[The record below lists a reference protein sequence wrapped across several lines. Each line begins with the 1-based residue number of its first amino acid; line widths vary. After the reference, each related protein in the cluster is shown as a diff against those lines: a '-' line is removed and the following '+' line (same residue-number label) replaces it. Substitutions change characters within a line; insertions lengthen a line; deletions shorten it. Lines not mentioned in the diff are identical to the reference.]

1 MSSTGLRVTYSP
13 CARPYLPL
21 IGRSI
26 TQLEPNPR
34 ARIVPLAFPAS
45 MRPVSAAILLC
56 LLLAGCGGGGGDSG
70 DQPSPKER
78 AEQGTPVLGQSGDEE
93 PAGPALG
100 FPVFA
105 TKNTTR
111 VGGADP
117 VADAAAVAQAVF
129 PSRSED
135 TRPAAVVLVD
145 QDDWRAGIAASQL
158 AAAPV
163 RAPVL
168 FTEGDQLPEASADA
182 LDKLQPTGARQAG
195 NAQVIRI
202 GDVAKP
208 DDLKS
213 TDIPAG
219 NPAATAAAIDKLQS
233 AAARKRSK
241 AVVVASA
248 DRPDFAMPAAGWAA
262 KSGDPVLWTGKDKL
276 PPETKAAIQAHK
288 KPKIYLLGPEDV
300 ISESVADELRKLG
313 DVERISGPD
322 PVTNAIAFARFTD
335 GDFGWGVKD
344 PGHGFVFASTRRTLD
359 AAAGAPLSAS
369 GKFGP
374 LLLVTEAQALPQP
387 LQDYLLD
394 VQPGYDKDPVR
405 GVYNHGW
412 LMGDEAAISA
422 DVQARIDTLLEIQP
436 VDTGGD

>member
-1 MSSTGLRVTYSP
+1 MR
-13 CARPYLPL
+13 
-21 IGRSI
+21 
-26 TQLEPNPR
+26 R
-34 ARIVPLAFPAS
+34 ACPALL
-45 MRPVSAAILLC
+45 LLC
-56 LLLAGCGGGGGDSG
+56 LLLAGCGGGGGGGG
-70 DQPSPKER
+70 DGGSDAQPSAGER
-78 AEQGTPVLGQSGDEE
+78 AEQGTPVLGQTGDEE

-135 TRPAAVVLVD
+135 TRPQAVVLVD

-158 AAAPV
+158 AAAPL

-168 FTEGDQLPEASADA
+168 LTEGDELPEATADA
-182 LDKLQPTGARQAG
+182 LDKLRPTGAARAG
-195 NAQVIRI
+195 DAQVIRI
-202 GDVAKP
+202 GDVAEP
-208 DDLKS
+208 DDLKA
-213 TDIPAG
+213 TDIPSS
-219 NPAATAAAIDKLQS
+219 NPAATARAIDRLQS
-233 AAARKRSK
+233 EAARDPSR

-262 KSGDPVLWTGKDKL
+262 KSGQPVLWTGRDAL
-276 PPETKAAIQAHK
+276 PPETRAAIRAHG
-288 KPKIYLLGPEDV
+288 KPRIYVLGPEDV
-300 ISESVADELRKLG
+300 ISEAVVTELRKLG
-313 DVERISGPD
+313 AVERVSGPD
-322 PVTNAIAFARFTD
+322 PVTNAIAFARFAD
-335 GDFGWGVKD
+335 GDFGWGVVD
-344 PGHGFVFASTRRTLD
+344 PGHGFVFATTARSLD
-359 AAAGAPLSAS
+359 AAAGAPLSAA
-369 GKFGP
+369 GKYGP
-374 LLLVTEAQALPQP
+374 LLLVEEAQALPQA

-422 DVQARIDTLLEIQP
+422 DVQSRIDTLLEIQP

>member
-1 MSSTGLRVTYSP
+1 
-13 CARPYLPL
+13 
-21 IGRSI
+21 
-26 TQLEPNPR
+26 
-34 ARIVPLAFPAS
+34 
-45 MRPVSAAILLC
+45 MRRSAAALVLLS
-56 LLLAGCGGGGGDSG
+56 LLLSGCLGGGGSD
-70 DQPSPKER
+70 DAPSPQER
-78 AEQGTPVLGQSGDEE
+78 AEKGTPVLGQGGDEK

-117 VADAAAVAQAVF
+117 VADAAAVAQATY

-135 TRPAAVVLVD
+135 TRPQAVVLVD

-158 AAAPV
+158 MGAPL

-168 FTEGDQLPEASADA
+168 FTEGKDLPPATSDA
-182 LDKLQPTGARQAG
+182 LDKLKPTGADRAG
-195 NAQVIRI
+195 GAQVIRI
-202 GDVAKP
+202 GAVAEPKG
-208 DDLKS
+208 LKS

-219 NPAATAAAIDKLQS
+219 NPAATARAIDKLQS
-233 AAARKRSK
+233 EAAKKPAE

-262 KSGDPVLWTGKDKL
+262 KSGDPVLWTGRDAL
-276 PPETKAAIQAHK
+276 PPETKQAIQAHR
-288 KPKIYLLGPEDV
+288 KPDIYVLGPEDV
-300 ISESVADELRKLG
+300 ISEGVVTALRKLG
-313 DVERISGPD
+313 DVKRISGPD

-335 GDFGWGVKD
+335 GGFGWGVTD
-344 PGHGFVFASTRRTLD
+344 PGHGFVFASTARTLD

-369 GKFGP
+369 GKYGP
-374 LLLVTEAQALPQP
+374 LLLVTEAQALPQA

-422 DVQARIDTLLEIQP
+422 DVQSRIDTLLEIQP

>member
-1 MSSTGLRVTYSP
+1 MR
-13 CARPYLPL
+13 
-21 IGRSI
+21 RS
-26 TQLEPNPR
+26 LLSFL
-34 ARIVPLAFPAS
+34 AVLVFVVP
-45 MRPVSAAILLC
+45 
-56 LLLAGCGGGGGDSG
+56 GCGGGGD
-70 DQPSPKER
+70 DNKPTPAEQ
-78 AEQGTPVLGQSGDEE
+78 AEQGQPVLGQRGDEE

-117 VADAAAVAQAVF
+117 VANAAGVAQAVF
-129 PSRSED
+129 PSRSAD
-135 TRPAAVVLVD
+135 TRPPAVVLVD
-145 QDDWRAGIAASQL
+145 QDDWRAGIAAAQL
-158 AAAPV
+158 MAPPV

-168 FTEGDQLPEASADA
+168 LTEGSDLPEATADA
-182 LDKLQPTGARQAG
+182 LDKLQPTGSKEAG
-195 NAQVIRI
+195 DAQVIRI

-213 TDIPAG
+213 TDLTGASPA
-219 NPAATAAAIDKLQS
+219 AVARRIDRLHATAAGDPS
-233 AAARKRSK
+233 RS
-241 AVVVASA
+241 VLVATA

-262 KSGDPVLWTGKDKL
+262 LSGDPVLWTGRDEL
-276 PPETKAAIQAHK
+276 PAETRAAIQAHDR
-288 KPKIYLLGPEDV
+288 PRIYVLGPEDV
-300 ISESVADELRKLG
+300 ISDRVMTELRKLG
-313 DVERISGPD
+313 SVKRISGPD

-335 GDFGWGVKD
+335 GRFGWGVTD
-344 PGHGFVFASTRRTLD
+344 PGHGFVFASVRRTLD
-359 AAAGAPLSAS
+359 AAAGAPFSAS
-369 GKFGP
+369 GTYGP
-374 LLLVTEAQALPQP
+374 LLLIAEAGGLPQA

>member
-1 MSSTGLRVTYSP
+1 MRAL
-13 CARPYLPL
+13 LP
-21 IGRSI
+21 
-26 TQLEPNPR
+26 
-34 ARIVPLAFPAS
+34 ALA
-45 MRPVSAAILLC
+45 VLV
-56 LLLAGCGGGGGDSG
+56 LLLAGCGDGGGGSG
-70 DQPSPKER
+70 ADASPSEQ
-78 AEQGTPVLGQSGDEE
+78 AEQGQPVLGQTGNEE

-117 VADAAAVAQAVF
+117 VANAAGVAQAVH

-135 TRPAAVVLVD
+135 TRPSAVVLVD

-158 AAAPV
+158 AAPPL

-168 FTEGDQLPEASADA
+168 FTEADELPEATADA
-182 LDKLQPTGARQAG
+182 LDKLQPTGAEEAG
-195 NAQVIRI
+195 GAQVIRI

-208 DDLKS
+208 DGLKS
-213 TDIPAG
+213 TDVTGA
-219 NPAATAAAIDKLQS
+219 NPAATARAIDRVQATALE
-233 AAARKRSK
+233 RPTP
-241 AVVVASA
+241 AVLVASS

-262 KSGDPVLWTGKDKL
+262 KSGQPVLWTGRDAL
-276 PPETKAAIQAHK
+276 PPETKAAIASHR
-288 KPKIYLLGPEDV
+288 KPDIYVLGPEDI
-300 ISESVADELRKLG
+300 ISEAVFEDLRKLG
-313 DVERISGPD
+313 SVKRISGPE

-335 GDFGWGVKD
+335 GSFGWGITD
-344 PGHGFVFASTRRTLD
+344 PGHGIVFASARRTLD
-359 AAAGAPLSAS
+359 AAAAAPLSAS
-369 GKFGP
+369 GSYGP
-374 LLLVTEAQALPQP
+374 LLLVAEAQALPQA

-394 VQPGYDKDPVR
+394 IQPGYDKDPVR

>member
-1 MSSTGLRVTYSP
+1 V
-13 CARPYLPL
+13 
-21 IGRSI
+21 
-26 TQLEPNPR
+26 
-34 ARIVPLAFPAS
+34 V
-45 MRPVSAAILLC
+45 
-56 LLLAGCGGGGGDSG
+56 LLLGFVVAGCGGGGNGGGGGQKQS
-70 DQPSPKER
+70 E
-78 AEQGTPVLGQSGDEE
+78 PVLGSSGDEE
-93 PAGPALG
+93 QSDNPTPLG

-111 VGGADP
+111 VAGADP
-117 VADAAAVAQAVF
+117 IANAAGVARAVY
-129 PSRSED
+129 
-135 TRPAAVVLVD
+135 PARTDESSPHAVVIVD
-145 QDDWRAGIAASQL
+145 QADWRSAISAAQLMARPLQAPTLFSDSGDLPAASQEALEEL
-158 AAAPV
+158 APSGA
-163 RAPVL
+163 
-168 FTEGDQLPEASADA
+168 DQID
-182 LDKLQPTGARQAG
+182 G
-195 NAQVIRI
+195 AQVIRI
-202 GDVAKP
+202 GEA
-208 DDLKS
+208 S
-213 TDIPAG
+213 A
-219 NPAATAAAIDKLQS
+219 NPENRRIKMVEGASSASLAQAIDKLQTEVTGEPT
-233 AAARKRSK
+233 ATVLIAP
-241 AVVVASA
+241 A
-248 DRPDFAMPAAGWAA
+248 DSPEFAMPAAGWAA
-262 KSGDPVLWTGKDKL
+262 KSGDPVLWTGKDAL

-300 ISESVADELRKLG
+300 ISEAVAGELRKLG